1 MRMGDDQCRPPG
13 KGYGQRGVQ
22 LRWGCG
28 ILLWCRGKEVLMLRR
43 EMTTKIRVLFVC
55 TANAARSQMAEGLLR
70 AKYGERYEVFSAGT
84 RKAKVSERA
93 IMVMREIG
101 IDISHHRSKILAELY
116 GESYD
121 LAVTL
126 CDNAHAI
133 CPVVSG
139 AKKTI
144 HHGFA
149 DPHLTP
155 GTDEVILNEY
165 RRVRDEIS
173 NWIDKEF

>member
-1 MRMGDDQCRPPG
+1 MKG
-13 KGYGQRGVQ
+13 KPR
-22 LRWGCG
+22 
-28 ILLWCRGKEVLMLRR
+28 ILF
-43 EMTTKIRVLFVC
+43 IC

-70 AKYGERYEVFSAGT
+70 AKYGDRYEAFSAGT
-84 RKAKVSERA
+84 RQSKVSVRA
-93 IMVMREIG
+93 IAVMKEIG
-101 IDISHHRSKILAELY
+101 IDISGHRSKILAEFDT
-116 GESYD
+116 GPVD

-133 CPVVSG
+133 CPVVPG

-155 GTDEVILNEY
+155 GTDDEVLQGY

-173 NWIDKEF
+173 AWIDREFGEMDC